1 MFHRS
6 KPPLHTQG
14 LQAASSGAT
23 SPAVASQAVNIPSL
37 PQAFPG
43 LPRPS
48 PKSQSLSRSYGST
61 LSTSLIHIVLSTR
74 GYSPWRPA
82 AVMSTAWWENCP
94 FPSIFKG
101 QPQRTGY
108 RENYDTFPAVY
119 PYLRVNRF
127 QGYSIRYEGTQLPK
141 PFAPTVKKKR
151 ELFPGL
157 WLTSRSSF
165 ALPQQSIPSQVEEY

>member
-1 MFHRS
+1 MFHGS

-82 AVMSTAWWENCP
+82 AVMSTAWWENRP

-101 QPQRTGY
+101 HPTRSGCRKRYGTL
-108 RENYDTFPAVY
+108 PAVG
-119 PYLRVNRF
+119 PYLRLIRF
-127 QGYSIRYEGTQLPK
+127 HGPPHENERRRLPAAAR
-141 PFAPTVKKKR
+141 PDC
-151 ELFPGL
+151 
-157 WLTSRSSF
+157 
-165 ALPQQSIPSQVEEY
+165 

>member
-1 MFHRS
+1 MLQGS
-6 KPPLHTQG
+6 KPPLRTQG
-14 LQAASSGAT
+14 LQAQLPRRT
-23 SPAVASQAVNIPSL
+23 NPAVASQASTSQGSE
-37 PQAFPG
+37 QAFPG